1 MAIDAVSNRGANCLL
16 PIANLCSHSSFQ
28 IVTMNFNNILFLDIE
43 TVSQQAT
50 YEELDA
56 EWKELWDLKA
66 RFLIKNPETESS
78 ENLYPRAAI
87 YAEFGKIICIS
98 CGCIQGMGADRKL
111 VIKSYSGHEEKK
123 FLADFAVMLQAWG
136 GQTDKFLC
144 AHNGKEFDYPY
155 LCRRMVVNG
164 IEIPDAL
171 KIAGRK
177 PWEVRHL
184 DTLELWKFGDYKSY
198 TSLRLLAKVLDVP
211 SPKDDIDGSMVNEVY
226 YGQKNLDRIVEY
238 CQKDVI
244 TLTQV
249 LLRFH
254 CQEQIK
260 PSNYEFKNLRKA
272 DI

>member
-1 MAIDAVSNRGANCLL
+1 
-16 PIANLCSHSSFQ
+16 
-28 IVTMNFNNILFLDIE
+28 MNFNNILFLDIE
-43 TVSQQAT
+43 TVSQQGT
-50 YEELDA
+50 YEELDT
-56 EWKELWDLKA
+56 EWKDLWDHKC
-66 RFLIKNPETESS
+66 RYLIKNPETETAQTV
-78 ENLYPRAAI
+78 YPRAAI

-98 CGCIQGMGADRKL
+98 CGCIQGSGENKKL
-111 VIKSYSGHEEKK
+111 VIKSYSGDDEKK
-123 FLADFAVMLQAWG
+123 LLLDFAQMMQGWS

-155 LCRRMVVNG
+155 LCRRMIING
-164 IEIPDAL
+164 IEIPEAL
-171 KIAGRK
+171 KISGRK

-198 TSLRLLAKVLDVP
+198 TSLKLLAKVLGIP

-226 YGQKNLDRIVEY
+226 YIQKNIDRIVEY

-254 CQEQIK
+254 CQELIK
-260 PSNYEFKNLRKA
+260 QTNVEFKNLRKA
-272 DI
+272 DA